1 MRPTTLCLIAGVV
14 LVLPHTRARACD
26 RLPLATLT
34 FASFPADGALNVP
47 LDATPLVPAAAPG
60 TFDFT
65 ARTGLALQQGPDFA
79 DPAAITVVDADV
91 VTDGLLV
98 LGEYRREEA
107 VLRLVPRGPLEP
119 RTLYRLVDDAG
130 PIAEFT
136 TGTDVAVDAA
146 PVLEAPIATVVNST
160 GANRDDTGF
169 ECGFDGIA
177 TIAVQPAIDN
187 DGVPL
192 IGLATLA
199 DGDDLQGLGAPTL
212 TVFGDAPLVWDVAVM
227 DSAGRR
233 SPSTTV
239 AADLSVVA
247 GCSQSGTGA
256 APLAGLAVLLLRRRR
271 QAHRP
276 S

>member
-1 MRPTTLCLIAGVV
+1 MRPITCCLIAGVV

-26 RLPLATLT
+26 RLPLSTLT

-60 TFDFT
+60 TFDFA
-65 ARTGLALQQGPDFA
+65 ARTGLALQQGPDFN
-79 DPAAITVVDADV
+79 VVDTDV
-91 VTDGLLV
+91 VVDGLVV

-107 VLRLVPRGPLEP
+107 VVRLVPRAPLEP
-119 RTLYRLVDDAG
+119 STLYRLVDDDG

-136 TGTDVAVDAA
+136 TGTDTAVDAA
-146 PVLEAPIATVVNST
+146 PVLLAPTATLVGST
-160 GANRDDTGF
+160 GANHDDTGF

-187 DGVPL
+187 DGVAL
-192 IGLATLA
+192 IGVATLA
-199 DGDDLQGLGAPTL
+199 VDDDSEALQGLGSPTL
-212 TVFGDAPLVWDVAVM
+212 TVFGEGPLEWNVAVM

-239 AADLSVVA
+239 AADLSVVG

-256 APLAGLAVLLLRRRR
+256 APLAVLAVLVLRRRR